1 MIMRILNKLALI
13 HKNRKRILSINKR
26 NIDFVKKYNSETTF
40 HICDNKLLTKKVLK
54 SANIPTTNLIKII
67 KTNKQIQNLDINKLP
82 NQIVVK
88 PANGVAGRGIEI
100 FFNRDKNNNLIR
112 ADGSRVSLENFKI
125 YLEDILN
132 GTYSL
137 GGRNDFVII
146 EERIKNYKG
155 FRNYTFKGTPDIRIN
170 LFKYVPVMAYIRWPT
185 KESKGKANMAL
196 GAVASGIDIAT
207 GVTTHSVYGKA
218 NGGRGKT
225 IEYVPETRLRYSGV
239 KIPYWNKILKYAVE
253 ASKSAKLRFG
263 AVDFLI
269 DKERGPVV
277 VELNARPGLSGQI
290 ANNDGMLWRL
300 EKVKDLQ
307 VKSTEHAIQLGK
319 ALFGGE
325 IEEEI
330 EALTG
335 RPVIGLIHPVTIYGK
350 SENKLVKVKA
360 KIDTGA
366 DSSSLDSK
374 VVYDLGFK
382 KELDALTQLGLP
394 KNFEN
399 IDQARKE
406 FKKIQEKYLPKIHKE
421 FEHIHPELFI
431 IKAANGYTLRYA
443 LRLKIAID
451 GETKETIVTITDRS
465 TLKYQMI
472 LGKRDLK
479 NFIIDP
485 QKITI

>member
-1 MIMRILNKLALI
+1 MIIRILNKLALI
-13 HKNRKRILSINKR
+13 NKNRKRILSINKR
-26 NIDFVKKYNSETTF
+26 NIDFVKKYNSEISF
-40 HICDNKLLTKKVLK
+40 EICDNKLLTKKVLK
-54 SANIPTTNLIKII
+54 SAEIPTTELIKVI
-67 KTNKQIQNLDINKLP
+67 KNHNQIEQLDISKLP
-82 NQIVVK
+82 EQIVIK

-100 FFNRDKNNNLIR
+100 FFNRDKNNNFIR
-112 ADGSRVSLENFKI
+112 ADGSRVSVDSFKI

-137 GGRNDFVII
+137 GGRKDFVII

-218 NGGRGKT
+218 NGGRGKA
-225 IEYVPETRLRYSGV
+225 IEFVPGTKLRYSGV

-253 ASKSAKLRFG
+253 ASKATKLRFG

-269 DKERGPVV
+269 DKEKGPVV

-307 VKSTEHAIQLGK
+307 IKSTEHAIQLGK

-330 EALTG
+330 ESITG

-350 SENKLVKVKA
+350 SENKSIKVKA

-366 DSSSLDSK
+366 DSSSLDIK
-374 VVYDLGFK
+374 AVFDLGFK
-382 KELDALTQLGLP
+382 KEIEILKNLGLP
-394 KNFEN
+394 QNFTDLE
-399 IDQARKE
+399 QARNVQKQLE
-406 FKKIQEKYLPKIHKE
+406 ETKLEKISQEIPY
-421 FEHIHPELFI
+421 IHPRLFL
-431 IKAANGYTLRYA
+431 IKAANGYTLRFG
-443 LRLKIAID
+443 LKLKISID
-451 GETKETIVTITDRS
+451 GENKETVITITDRS

-472 LGKRDLK
+472 LGKKDLR